1 MSERTSRL
9 GSGRLVLE
17 AALLRA
23 ATALAEMGE
32 STPLADIAALAAHIT
47 ALQLAAEALER
58 AIAIGERYQPTYFG
72 EP

>member
-23 ATALAEMGE
+23 ATALTDMGE
-32 STPLADIAALAAHIT
+32 NTPIAEIAALAAHVT